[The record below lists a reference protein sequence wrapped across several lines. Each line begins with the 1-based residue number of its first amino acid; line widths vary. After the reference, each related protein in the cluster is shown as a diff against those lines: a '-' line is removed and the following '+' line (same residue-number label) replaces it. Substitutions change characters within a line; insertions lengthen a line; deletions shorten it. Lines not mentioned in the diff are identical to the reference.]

1 VNDGLLAVT
10 SSPEATRDLG
20 AEVAALARPGDI
32 FVLAGDLGTG
42 KTVWVQGFA
51 RGLGVGEPVT
61 SPTFT
66 LLRPYKG
73 EVLTLLHADLYRLD
87 HLSEINDLD
96 LLEQLEGRAVACIE
110 WGDFA
115 TPMLPA
121 NLVEVRFDFGA
132 GETERTIAFRLV
144 GVAWAQRAAE
154 LATAVSP
161 WSAAG

>member
-1 VNDGLLAVT
+1 MNDSLLAIT
-10 SSPEATRDLG
+10 SSPDATRDL
-20 AEVAALARPGDI
+20 AEEVAALARPGDI

-51 RGLGVGEPVT
+51 RGLGVGDQVT

-66 LLRPYKG
+66 LVRPYRG
-73 EVLTLLHADLYRLD
+73 RVLTLLHADLYRLD
-87 HLSEINDLD
+87 NLREINDLD

-115 TPMLPA
+115 TPVLPA
-121 NLVEVRFDFGA
+121 NLLEVRFDFGA
-132 GETERTIAFRLV
+132 GDSERTIAFRPV
-144 GVAWAQRAAE
+144 GLPWAQRAAA

>member
-1 VNDGLLAVT
+1 MNEGLLAIT
-10 SSPEATRDLG
+10 SSPDATRDLA
-20 AEVAALARPGDI
+20 AEVAVLARAGDI
-32 FVLAGDLGTG
+32 FVLAGELGTG

-51 RGLGVGEPVT
+51 RGIGVDEGVT

-66 LLRPYKG
+66 LLRPYRG
-73 EVLTLLHADLYRLD
+73 HTLTLLHADLYRLD
-87 HLSEINDLD
+87 HLSEIYDLD

-121 NLVEVRFDFGA
+121 NLVEVRFDYGA
-132 GETERTIAFRLV
+132 GETERTIAFRAV
-144 GVAWAQRAAE
+144 GAPWAQRMGE
-154 LATAVSP
+154 LAAAVSP